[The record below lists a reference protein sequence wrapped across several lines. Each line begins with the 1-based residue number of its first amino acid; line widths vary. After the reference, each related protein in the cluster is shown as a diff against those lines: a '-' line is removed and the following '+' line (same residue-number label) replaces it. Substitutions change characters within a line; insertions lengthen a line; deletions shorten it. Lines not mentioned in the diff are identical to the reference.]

1 MGARING
8 TINVGTA
15 KKRLREQLANPVGN
29 TDGATE
35 MTLGTNWYWNR
46 YFKIQFDYEHDF
58 FDQPVQLGP
67 APKNL
72 IKYDDALLARFALVF

>member
-15 KKRLREQLANPVGN
+15 KKRLRAQLANPVGN

-35 MTLGTNWYWNR
+35 VTLGANWYWNR
-46 YFKIQFDYEHDF
+46 YFKIQFDSNMISLTSPSSWGRH
-58 FDQPVQLGP
+58 L
-67 APKNL
+67 
-72 IKYDDALLARFALVF
+72 RT